1 MSLDYLLFILWYN
14 VDVMDLYYIVFY
26 NFWVFSCI
34 RDKIIFWG
42 VMIGLFIKVGEVK
55 YFVLVEGCII
65 YLNNN
70 NNKSN
75 SFI

>member
-1 MSLDYLLFILWYN
+1 MSSDYSSFISWYN
-14 VDVMDLYYIVFY
+14 VDVMDLYYIASY
-26 NFWVFSCI
+26 NPWVFSCI
-34 RDKIIFWG
+34 RDKTILWG

-55 YFVLVEGCII
+55 HFVLAEGCII
-65 YLNNN
+65 YSNNN